1 MKVEVGV
8 CYVVARCAEVLEL
21 QAVLSAHLYTH
32 PCGKTHTRSTIAQ
45 LLSPVS
51 LTSVLLEKNSMPKGM
66 FG

>member
-32 PCGKTHTRSTIAQ
+32 PCGKTDTRSAIAQ
-45 LLSPVS
+45 LFSPGS
-51 LTSVLLEKNSMPKGM
+51 LTSELLEKDSMLKGM